1 MPEPDHDRGGM
12 GSGVDPDSAG
22 AIAPAEIGVSRGSDG
37 GWTVVVRGEV
47 DIATS
52 PVLRAELERLD
63 GDAPVVIDV
72 TDMTFIDSSGLGV
85 LVEFLKRRRESGT
98 AMTLRGMQEPVRRVF
113 EITGLTDLF
122 SFD

>member
-1 MPEPDHDRGGM
+1 MAEPGHDRVGTG
-12 GSGVDPDSAG
+12 GVDPDSAG
-22 AIAPAEIGVSRGSDG
+22 AVAPAEIAVSRDG
-37 GWTVVVRGEV
+37 DGAWTVVVRGEV

-63 GDAPVVIDV
+63 GDGPVVIDV

-85 LVEFLKRRRESGT
+85 LVEALKRRRESGT
-98 AMTLRGMQEPVRRVF
+98 VMTLRSMQEPVRRVF

-122 SFD
+122 SLD